1 MLANSHTPFGISS
14 SWKSS
19 SHFKV
24 SFFHPCAC
32 NAQECNSTCPSI
44 CPFSGHRVHFPHHG
58 LEHPRSVFSKPEI
71 QFLVLMQLFSSH
83 GSGITLSLCNS
94 AKISR
99 EEATGCPFTKRGI
112 ILRAQEDIASRE
124 GGTFQTEKH
133 CEGIGQRAKMCST
146 SSRQNVQVT
155 HRQGGSAVLA
165 AFLSK
170 PFFFPHHQP
179 LFFSLSHTVLPFPPP
194 YFPQQCPFSCCF
206 LFPVSAIPT

>member
-1 MLANSHTPFGISS
+1 
-14 SWKSS
+14 
-19 SHFKV
+19 
-24 SFFHPCAC
+24 
-32 NAQECNSTCPSI
+32 
-44 CPFSGHRVHFPHHG
+44 
-58 LEHPRSVFSKPEI
+58 
-71 QFLVLMQLFSSH
+71 MQLFSLR

-112 ILRAQEDIASRE
+112 ILRAQEDMASRE
-124 GGTFQTEKH
+124 GGTFQTDKH
-133 CEGIGQRAKMCST
+133 CEGIGQRAKMYST

-194 YFPQQCPFSCCF
+194 YFPLQCPFSCCF
-206 LFPVSAIPT
+206 LFPVSTFPHKLTLPCQSSSWKRHFSCCIHTPLLASVCHPLVLLLQEIWMCLGQGPPGAMFTQCLVQLGPCAC